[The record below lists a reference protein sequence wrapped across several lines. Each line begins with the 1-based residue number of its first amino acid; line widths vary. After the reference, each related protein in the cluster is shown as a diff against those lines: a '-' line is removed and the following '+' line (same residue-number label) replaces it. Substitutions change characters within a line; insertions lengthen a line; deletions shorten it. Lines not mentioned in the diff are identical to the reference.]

1 MALKLSVKLWLRVWA
16 LSIGAGRAAA
26 SRARRGTSPGKTPAA
41 AYQLS
46 AVVALHPYRAG
57 KRSRV
62 PGVGAAP
69 AVKFVTRGAAD
80 PKLKVL
86 ICKRVW
92 E

>member
-1 MALKLSVKLWLRVWA
+1 MALKLIVKLWA

-41 AYQLS
+41 AYQLW
-46 AVVALHPYRAG
+46 AVVALHPYCAW

-80 PKLKVL
+80 PKLEVL